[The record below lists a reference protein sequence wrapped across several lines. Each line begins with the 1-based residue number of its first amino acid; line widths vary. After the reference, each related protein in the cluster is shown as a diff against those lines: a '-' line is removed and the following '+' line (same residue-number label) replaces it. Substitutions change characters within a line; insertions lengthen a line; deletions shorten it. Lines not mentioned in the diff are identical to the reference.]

1 LRASL
6 WGAATPPRYVLKRG
20 EKQFYGQ
27 NVGKNRSVAHS
38 ASRAVGFSNAKGP
51 PPAFA
56 SRGQTV
62 LLALSVTYL
71 TTLSRLPPYVVFP
84 VTLNTRRKP
93 PMQPGQVMTGEELQS
108 AARNAT
114 EGRTQRRGGRTARRL
129 A

>member
-1 LRASL
+1 MGCSDAAALRAETRGNAGKSNSMGKMWAKTDRL
-6 WGAATPPRYVLKRG
+6 PTAPP
-20 EKQFYGQ
+20 
-27 NVGKNRSVAHS
+27 
-38 ASRAVGFSNAKGP
+38 RAVGFSNAKGP

-71 TTLSRLPPYVVFP
+71 TTLSRLSPYVVFP